1 MPANCHGA
9 TQTRD
14 KDMSKARFNRA
25 IPGRLQLLTAMAGL
39 AVAIPSQSSAQLSL
53 EDSTDQAATVPTI
66 IAPSSV
72 QDAAPPDRLF
82 GEQPLNEEELSQVT
96 GLQESG
102 AMLALSRNHAVVSDN
117 EVGDNTTTGDVS
129 VSDNAFGN
137 VSGFSMV
144 NMNTGNNS
152 AINAA
157 VNINLQV
164 NYTAPDL

>member
-1 MPANCHGA
+1 M
-9 TQTRD
+9 
-14 KDMSKARFNRA
+14 
-25 IPGRLQLLTAMAGL
+25 
-39 AVAIPSQSSAQLSL
+39 
-53 EDSTDQAATVPTI
+53 
-66 IAPSSV
+66 
-72 QDAAPPDRLF
+72 F

-157 VNINLQV
+157 MNINLQI